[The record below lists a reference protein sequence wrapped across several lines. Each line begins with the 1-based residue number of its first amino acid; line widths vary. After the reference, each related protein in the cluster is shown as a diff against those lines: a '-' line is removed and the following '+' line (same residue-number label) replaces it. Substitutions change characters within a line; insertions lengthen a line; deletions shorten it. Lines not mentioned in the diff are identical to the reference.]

1 MESLILFLIAGI
13 TMALFSIPLIAI
25 CAALDEGHKKK
36 ELRRYARKQILRQ
49 MEREKEVGDRTK
61 TNSF

>member
-1 MESLILFLIAGI
+1 
-13 TMALFSIPLIAI
+13 MALFSIPLIAI